1 MIQVPG
7 SNSSASWST
16 GCPYNSDL
24 LAFSASMGT
33 PRYHKSTLG
42 GPTARAGWVVGPG
55 CLYPFDSQY
64 YTQHYCQKQFALI
77 LPVEKVK
84 INAKV
89 VRGLEGGVDRTY
101 SHVPR
106 SNLFSPVYGVWGSGI
121 WV

>member
-16 GCPYNSDL
+16 GCPLNSDL

-55 CLYPFDSQY
+55 CLYPLDSQC
-64 YTQHYCQKQFALI
+64 YTHDDFQKQFAPI
-77 LPVEKVK
+77 PPVEKG
-84 INAKV
+84 ILHAKV
-89 VRGLEGGVDRTY
+89 VRGLGGGVRVVMTRLGY
-101 SHVPR
+101 E
-106 SNLFSPVYGVWGSGI
+106 
-121 WV
+121 